1 MTGEVLPYKEMEAT
15 VLATA
20 TRLNLPGMNGGL
32 VDARPSVKRLLGSF
46 FPTATCSWRS
56 KATARGRSS
65 KPSTPDSAR
74 ACDE

>member
-20 TRLNLPGMNGGL
+20 TRLNLPGINGGL
-32 VDARPSVKRLLGSF
+32 VDARPSVKRLLGESSNGYVPF
-46 FPTATCSWRS
+46 RS

-65 KPSTPDSAR
+65 KP
-74 ACDE
+74 